1 MRQGEI
7 VVFVALVV
15 VTMLV
20 GIGAVLVMQMVGGAV
35 AK

>member
-1 MRQGEI
+1 M
-7 VVFVALVV
+7 VAFVALVV

-20 GIGAVLVMQMVGGAV
+20 GIGAVLVVQMLGGAV